1 MATRSIVPLE
11 DLREMLASVTATY
24 AASLKTDLTQYSV
37 QDRTFLKEQRRFM
50 RAEMDR
56 ISRKIGLADPEV
68 NALGSNKV
76 DFMDFRY
83 RDST

>member
-24 AASLKTDLTQYSV
+24 AASLKTDLSQYSV
-37 QDRTFLKEQRRFM
+37 QDRQMIKQQRASM

-56 ISRKIGLADPEV
+56 VSRKIGLADPDV
-68 NALGSNKV
+68 NALGSNRV
-76 DFMDFRY
+76 DFKNFRY
-83 RDST
+83 NDSM